1 MKVAENRSSRKEIW
15 RSEDRV
21 FKLGEMTAS
30 LNTIGKA
37 LIEEITKGRRSL
49 RRQQTVSRAPMEGL
63 VFDTMKDT
71 SSIIQGERR
80 KR

>member
-1 MKVAENRSSRKEIW
+1 MR
-15 RSEDRV
+15 
-21 FKLGEMTAS
+21 AS
-30 LNTIGKA
+30 LNTTGKA

-49 RRQQTVSRAPMEGL
+49 RRQQTVVRAPVEGL

-71 SSIIQGERR
+71 SSIITGGRC

>member
-1 MKVAENRSSRKEIW
+1 MWNRSSRKEIW
-15 RSEDRV
+15 GSEGRV
-21 FKLGEMTAS
+21 FKLGEMRAS
-30 LNTIGKA
+30 LNTTGKA

-49 RRQQTVSRAPMEGL
+49 RRQQTVVRAPVEGL

-71 SSIIQGERR
+71 SSIITGGRC